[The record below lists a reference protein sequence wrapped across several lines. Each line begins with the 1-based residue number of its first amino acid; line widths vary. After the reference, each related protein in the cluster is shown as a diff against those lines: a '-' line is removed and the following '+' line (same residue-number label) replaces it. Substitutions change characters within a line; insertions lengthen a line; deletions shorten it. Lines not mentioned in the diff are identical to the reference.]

1 MCCGMFVSYIEYYSK
16 NRTLLYEYPM
26 MIVTNTKTLF
36 LRRNKRLK
44 KILAGEGSS
53 DYSEEEEEELL
64 FQEYGKEDILD

>member
-1 MCCGMFVSYIEYYSK
+1 MLWYVCVNIEYYSK

-53 DYSEEEEEELL
+53 DYSEEEEEEML